1 MWSTRKHLKFGVLPL
16 YLSSYEKRKSITT
29 KDTKEEKMST
39 RVFITEDPYRHLDE
53 GKNWH
58 QRGVW
63 PCKWITCPE
72 AGSPPFVAAYRRTF
86 RLEKDC
92 SVRAHLSGD
101 ERYELFLDG
110 QRVGRGSERGDVENW
125 FFETYDLTLSKGA
138 HVLVARVWSLGAQ
151 SAWAQV
157 SAYHGFLFSPQEEK
171 FIHLLGTGVADWS
184 AKKLGGYTFVDP
196 TPAWGTGAKLRVD
209 GEQFDWGFELGEGQG
224 WEKAMAVHPGL
235 DSQRAEM
242 INPQNTQSVLPIHQL
257 RPATLPAMLEAR
269 RAVRTVRFVG
279 AVQPPPVLAEQ
290 PAGGQPARLYDG
302 TPSTTPEAA
311 QTPSVRLQD
320 NLADEQAAW
329 QAMLRR
335 VAPLSIPPHTRRR
348 VIIDL
353 ENYYCAYPELV
364 LSAGKGSRVRLLWAE
379 SLFIG
384 PAGQAKG
391 ERGALDGKYFIGT
404 GDTFIADGGNQR
416 RFDTLWWQAGRYL
429 EVQVETQAQALILE
443 QLTLRETRYPLEAE
457 SSFIS
462 PDARLEQITPILLR
476 GLQMCAH
483 ETFVDCPYYEQ
494 LMYVGDTRL
503 ETLATYAL
511 SHDDRLPR
519 KALDM
524 FQATR
529 LANGLTRSRCPSHV
543 RQTIPPFSLWWVG
556 MVHDFTLWRGDLQL
570 VKGLMP
576 AVRGV
581 IDAFLG
587 FMNPDGLVQGP
598 TGWNFMDWVPGW
610 PEGIPPDGDFGVSG
624 LINWQMV
631 WTLRLA
637 GELENW
643 LGEPEL
649 AARMQRL
656 AHELAGCA
664 TQAFWDEERGLLADD
679 LAHRHFSE
687 HTQCLALLSGCLD
700 DRYYARAS
708 QSLLYDLHLTPTTIY
723 FTHYLFE
730 TYRQLGCIERLFER
744 LGLWFDLLPYGFKT
758 TPEMPEPTRSDCHGW
773 GAHPLYHYYASL
785 LGIRPAAPGFQRV
798 RIAPQLGK
806 LLWAQGRMV
815 HPLGWVE
822 VDFRVED
829 GTLRGRVELPLKVSG
844 ELVYQGKTQLLH
856 EGEQEIR
863 L

>member
-1 MWSTRKHLKFGVLPL
+1 
-16 YLSSYEKRKSITT
+16 
-29 KDTKEEKMST
+29 MSA

-53 GKNWH
+53 GKNWY

-72 AGSPPFVAAYRRTF
+72 AGSPPFVAAYRCAFT
-86 RLEKDC
+86 LEKDC
-92 SVRAHLSGD
+92 KVRAHVSGD

-125 FFETYDLTLSKGA
+125 FFVTYDLTLGQGN

-151 SAWAQV
+151 AAWAQV
-157 SAYHGFLFSPQEEK
+157 SSYHGFLFSPQEEE
-171 FIHLLGTGVADWS
+171 FIRLLGTGVADWS
-184 AKKLGGYTFVDP
+184 AKKLGGYTFVNP
-196 TPAWGTGAKLRVD
+196 APAWGTGANLQVD

-224 WEKAMAVHPGL
+224 WEKAIAVHPGL
-235 DSQRAEM
+235 NPQRAE
-242 INPQNTQSVLPIHQL
+242 ILNPENTQSFPSIHQL

-269 RAVRTVRFVG
+269 RAVGAVRFVG
-279 AVQPPPVLAEQ
+279 AVQASAAEQ
-290 PAGGQPARLYDG
+290 PDWEQPLH
-302 TPSTTPEAA
+302 
-311 QTPSVRLQD
+311 LQD
-320 NLADEQAAW
+320 NLADEHAAW
-329 QAMLRR
+329 QAMLHRS
-335 VAPLSIPPHTRRR
+335 APLTIPAHTQRR

-353 ENYYCAYPELV
+353 ENYYCAYPDLV

-379 SLFIG
+379 SLFTAPSG
-384 PAGQAKG
+384 RAKG
-391 ERGALDGKYFIGT
+391 DRGALDGKYFIGT
-404 GDTFIADGGNQR
+404 GDTFIADGGSQR
-416 RFDTLWWQAGRYL
+416 HFDTQWWQAGRYL
-429 EVQVETQAQALILE
+429 EVLVETQAQALILE
-443 QLTLRETRYPLEAE
+443 QLTLCETRYPLQAE
-457 SSFIS
+457 SSFIF

-483 ETFVDCPYYEQ
+483 ETYVDCPYYEQ

-503 ETLATYAL
+503 ETLVTYAI

-519 KALDM
+519 KALEM
-524 FQATR
+524 FRASR
-529 LANGLTRSRCPSHV
+529 LANGLTRSRTPSRV

-556 MVHDFTLWRGDLQL
+556 MVHDYALWRGDLQ
-570 VKGLMP
+570 VVRGLMP

-587 FMNPDGLVQGP
+587 FTNADGLVQGP
-598 TGWNFMDWVPGW
+598 AGWNFMDWVPAW
-610 PEGIPPDGDFGVSG
+610 DEGIPPEGDFGASG

-637 GELENW
+637 SELESW

-649 AARMQRL
+649 AARQKRL
-656 AHELAGCA
+656 AHDLAWRA

-687 HTQCLALLSGCLD
+687 HTQCLAILSGCLD
-700 DRYYARAS
+700 EGHCTRAS
-708 QSLLYDLHLTPTTIY
+708 HSLLNDPQLTPTTIY

-730 TYRQLGCIERLFER
+730 TYRQLGHIERLFER

-785 LGIRPAAPGFQRV
+785 LGIRPSAPGFLSV
-798 RIAPQLGK
+798 RIEPQLGE
-806 LLWAQGRMV
+806 LLWANGRMV
-815 HPLGWVE
+815 HPRGWIK
-822 VDFRVED
+822 VDFRVEN
-829 GTLRGRVELPLKVSG
+829 GALCGRVDLPEGING
-844 ELVYQGKTQLLH
+844 ELVYQGKTQVLH
-856 EGEQEIR
+856 EGEQGIR